1 MEIKWHVYT
10 KRQER
15 YFDISTFSART
26 ETLFSY
32 EGDDFTK
39 GFDSSSD
46 EFNAQLLGNYIIWAN
61 LCSADD
67 QGKQE
72 ESAIAIYTGSGN
84 IKTQLTS
91 ISQDPK
97 IWHAYNMIPDKKAI
111 SRFYG
116 LAWTEHIKEEVVRKG
131 IEKYLRKTLTPI
143 IDYKYPNIP
152 PLNVE
157 PIPVNL
163 PPAGIKWKSADD

>member
-1 MEIKWHVYT
+1 MNNDGVVHT
-10 KRQER
+10 KLQDSGC
-15 YFDISTFSART
+15 DISVLSNHT
-26 ETLFSY
+26 ETIFSY

-46 EFNAQLLGNYIIWAN
+46 PFNVELLGNYIIWAN
-61 LCSADD
+61 LILTDE
-67 QGKQE
+67 QGKPE
-72 ESAIAIYTGSGN
+72 NSGIAIYTGSGN

-91 ISQDPK
+91 ISQDPR
-97 IWHAYNMIPDKKAI
+97 IWHACNMIPDMKA
-111 SRFYG
+111 RPHLNG
-116 LAWTEHIKEEVVRKG
+116 LAWTEHIKEEDVRKG
-131 IEKYLRKTLTPI
+131 IETHLRGTLSPK

-163 PPAGIKWKSADD
+163 PLSGIRWIG